1 MSDSVEKLEKF
12 EVIKHKIDSL
22 VMAVRDIS
30 NEEINDLTIKEM
42 HDVDKHVFE
51 ILKILEKY

>member
-1 MSDSVEKLEKF
+1 MSDLAEKLEKF

-30 NEEINDLTIKEM
+30 NDEINELTVREM
-42 HDVDKHVFE
+42 HDVDKHVFA